1 MSRVL
6 ASEGGMHV
14 QAMKAIA
21 QSAHKMEA
29 LHLEVK
35 VRRSKP
41 LPANALSQAVVC
53 GRVATV
59 LTSVA
64 VGSTGRTEDLEV
76 RQTSDVKTEA
86 EMKGLRRWEMNNQS
100 Q

>member
-1 MSRVL
+1 MRNIGQGVVSARWSGWGDWRPSRLVSVERCGMSRVL
-6 ASEGGMHV
+6 ASEGGMYV
-14 QAMKAIA
+14 QA
-21 QSAHKMEA
+21 MEA

-64 VGSTGRTEDLEV
+64 VGSTGRT
-76 RQTSDVKTEA
+76 
-86 EMKGLRRWEMNNQS
+86 
-100 Q
+100 